1 MLADV
6 GIACSVNDFQGK
18 LNVHP
23 NEKIREHLAG
33 NLSVFAMT
41 TMEFRLF
48 QAVLLSVNVR
58 GELKLNQIKC
68 NAFSTVYRKK
78 QQNFI
83 IIFCFLN
90 FLLSNLFDDVSWLN
104 FETFVCISGSS
115 GNNRIIVDHL
125 MNRNPYERQQC

>member
-1 MLADV
+1 MERFGGSNL
-6 GIACSVNDFQGK
+6 CSVNDFQGK

-33 NLSVFAMT
+33 NLSFALT

-48 QAVLLSVNVR
+48 QAVLLSVSVR
-58 GELKLNQIKC
+58 GELKLHQIKC

-90 FLLSNLFDDVSWLN
+90 FLLSNLLDDVSWLN
-104 FETFVCISGSS
+104 FETFVCISGSG
-115 GNNRIIVDHL
+115 GNN
-125 MNRNPYERQQC
+125 